1 MILPILLT
9 LAFFGM
15 PLIYAQLTIEIFILK
30 LIVPSIVISITVLA
44 DPNLYKSESQAAY
57 LALVLSFLS
66 LSLVENALVTGLI
79 IFKILTVY
87 REIQGL
93 ENRVGYANGLQ
104 VGRRTSDML
113 PIVPM
118 LIESGMITFV
128 AQFVQILMFK
138 FNYLAYP
145 IIAGPAVQLYVS
157 VLI

>member
-1 MILPILLT
+1 M
-9 LAFFGM
+9 
-15 PLIYAQLTIEIFILK
+15 
-30 LIVPSIVISITVLA
+30 PSIVISITVLA
-44 DPNLYKSESQAAY
+44 DPSLYRSESQAAY

-104 VGRRTSDML
+104 VGRRASDIF

-145 IIAGPAVQLYVS
+145 IIAGPVVQLYVS
-157 VLI
+157 VLICQL